1 MGTIG
6 IGIPLVILSALE
18 VGAIYCQKFDTADVR
33 CKVVKSRSAAELE
46 SSDCVDTGGG
56 RAMESRYNMF
66 PCLMM
71 TTNFIDIADHA
82 TALVASPVTTFPRLV
97 EADGDG
103 VVGELGD
110 GKNCPV
116 GVFDI

>member
-1 MGTIG
+1 
-6 IGIPLVILSALE
+6 
-18 VGAIYCQKFDTADVR
+18 
-33 CKVVKSRSAAELE
+33 
-46 SSDCVDTGGG
+46 
-56 RAMESRYNMF
+56 MESTICC

-82 TALVASPVTTFPRLV
+82 TAVVASPVTTFPRFV
-97 EADGDG
+97 EADGGG

-116 GVFDI
+116 GVFDIKI